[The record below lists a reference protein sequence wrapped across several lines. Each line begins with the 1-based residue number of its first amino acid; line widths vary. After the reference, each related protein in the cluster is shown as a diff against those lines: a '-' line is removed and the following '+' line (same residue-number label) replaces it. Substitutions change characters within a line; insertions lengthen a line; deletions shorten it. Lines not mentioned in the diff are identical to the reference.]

1 MKIEEILK
9 TLNSIFIDVFNDK
22 NIKIDKN
29 SSAENINEWDSLNH
43 IYLVVAIEEKFNLKF
58 SAQEIQNWQTV
69 EHIIESISNKI

>member
-1 MKIEEILK
+1 MKTEEILK
-9 TLNSIFIDVFNDK
+9 TLNLIFIDVFNDK

-43 IYLVVAIEEKFNLKF
+43 IYLVVEIEERFNLKF

-69 EHIIESISNKI
+69 KQIIKSISNKI

>member
-1 MKIEEILK
+1 MEEILK
-9 TLNSIFIDVFNDK
+9 TLNLIFIDVFNDK

-43 IYLVVAIEEKFNLKF
+43 IYLVVEIEERFNLKF

-69 EHIIESISNKI
+69 KQIIKSISNKI